1 MRKLSTTTVQK
12 RSWYILSALVENK
25 PGVLFR
31 VTNLF
36 RARSFNI
43 ESITVGST
51 EQQDLSR
58 MTITTNSDEKTLDQ
72 LVKQLRKLIDVIE
85 VKVLE
90 TDKAVYRE
98 LALIKIKAI
107 DPTTRSE
114 IVNYSTIFRGNI
126 LDIGKETIT
135 VEITGTPDKL
145 DAFKNLVEHY
155 GIAQLSRTGSF
166 SSSKRGCRY
175 LSISKESS
183 HNGESIKI
191 FDTTLRDGE
200 QTPGVTITSDQKI
213 QNRDQT

>member
-1 MRKLSTTTVQK
+1 VRKLSTTTVQK
-12 RSWYILSALVENK
+12 GSWYILSALVENK

-90 TDKAVYRE
+90 TEKAVYRE

-145 DAFKNLVEHY
+145 DAFKNLVEPY
-155 GIAQLSRTGSF
+155 GIAQLSRTGVSALP
-166 SSSKRGCRY
+166 RG
-175 LSISKESS
+175 
-183 HNGESIKI
+183 
-191 FDTTLRDGE
+191 
-200 QTPGVTITSDQKI
+200 GV
-213 QNRDQT
+213 

>member
-1 MRKLSTTTVQK
+1 MSITNTAVTAPPG
-12 RSWYILSALVENK
+12 SWYIVSALVENK

-36 RARSFNI
+36 RARNFNI

-72 LVKQLRKLIDVIE
+72 LVKQLRKLIDVVD
-85 VKVLE
+85 VKVLDTE
-90 TDKAVYRE
+90 KTVYRE
-98 LALIKIKAI
+98 LALIKMKAV

-114 IVNYSTIFRGNI
+114 IINYATIFRGNI

-135 VEITGTPDKL
+135 VEVTGTPDKI

-155 GIAQLSRTGSF
+155 GIAQLARTGVLALP
-166 SSSKRGCRY
+166 RGV
-175 LSISKESS
+175 E
-183 HNGESIKI
+183 
-191 FDTTLRDGE
+191 T
-200 QTPGVTITSDQKI
+200 
-213 QNRDQT
+213 

>member
-1 MRKLSTTTVQK
+1 MFATTTIQK
-12 RSWYILSALVENK
+12 ESWHIVSALVENK

-85 VKVLE
+85 VKVLD
-90 TDKAVYRE
+90 TDKTVYRE
-98 LALIKIKAI
+98 LALIKIKAV

-135 VEITGTPDKL
+135 VEITGTPDKI
-145 DAFKNLVEHY
+145 DAFKNLVELY
-155 GIAQLSRTGSF
+155 GIAQLSRTGVSALP
-166 SSSKRGCRY
+166 RGGV
-175 LSISKESS
+175 ES
-183 HNGESIKI
+183 
-191 FDTTLRDGE
+191 
-200 QTPGVTITSDQKI
+200 
-213 QNRDQT
+213 